1 LALPEPEP
9 ELAPQGNVVI
19 REVLV
24 HGEVRSRWPWFVVG
38 LIAGTVATILAFVIA
53 GGIG

>member
-9 ELAPQGNVVI
+9 ELAPQGNIVI

-24 HGEVRSRWPWFVVG
+24 HGDVRRRWPWFVIG
-38 LIAGTVATILAFVIA
+38 LFAGTVTTILAFVIA
-53 GGIG
+53 GAIG